1 MSTGPML
8 EHDPARAGSTAD
20 RGTQLGGVTRVLT
33 GVLTF
38 IFSVGVGLGRLLAGV
53 LTIVLFPFVLLRGI
67 LIVVLR
73 PLIPLGRAA
82 LRIAQKV
89 ARRLLPAAEWVGRQV
104 ARISHALLAAIA
116 VILAPLVRG
125 ARRLLPLV
133 LGFLTV
139 ILLPLVVL
147 VRVLA
152 RIARVLWLVAAWVG
166 EALMSFIQTLLLPI
180 RAVLAPLIQAC
191 RRVGE
196 LLRRFRAWFAKLAR
210 RVAAPL
216 IALLRRVRE
225 WMNRAEHSVL
235 VASTKATFQAT
246 RSLQAPVAAPVGGAS
261 GPSADPQIPFQTA
274 VYQNKY
280 LPRGGVEVNAI
291 VTVTAGGGDGSTLD
305 GAQGAAD
312 RTEPVAPQAAEVI
325 MLDCSGSMAYP
336 LAKLREAQSATA
348 AAIDSLRD
356 GTWFALVR
364 ATERAELAYPPAGG
378 LAQAYP
384 ETRRAAKRAVQLMW
398 PEGGTAMGRWLTLA
412 RDLLASRPSAIAHA
426 ILLTDGSN
434 ESESRDALESALA
447 ECEGRFQCD
456 CRGVGTD
463 WRVREL
469 RMIASRLLGTVD
481 IVADPAGLQADFRS
495 MIEQAMGKATS
506 GVSLRL
512 WTPQGATEAFLKQV
526 SPTIEDLTD
535 RANPIDALTADYP
548 TGAWGDESRDYHLCV
563 HVPAKE
569 IGDELLAARV
579 SMVVAGR
586 VASQALIRAI
596 WTDDEQLS
604 TRINRE
610 VAHYTGQAELAD
622 SIQEGLEARKQGDE
636 HTATFKLG
644 RAVQLAAAAG
654 NSDTMKLLA
663 RVVDTQEVHTG
674 TVRLRHRV
682 QDADEMALDT
692 RSTKTVR
699 VQGLGA

>member
-1 MSTGPML
+1 MSTGPMPK
-8 EHDPARAGSTAD
+8 HDPARAGATAD

-38 IFSVGVGLGRLLAGV
+38 IF
-53 LTIVLFPFVLLRGI
+53 TIVLFPFVLLRGI

-82 LRIAQKV
+82 QRIAQEV
-89 ARRLLPAAEWVGRQV
+89 AHRLLPAAEWVGRQL
-104 ARISHALLAAIA
+104 ARIAHALLAAIA
-116 VILAPLVRG
+116 VILAPLVRA

-133 LGFLTV
+133 HGLLTV
-139 ILLPLVVL
+139 IFLPLAVLGWVV
-147 VRVLA
+147 A
-152 RIARVLWLVAAWVG
+152 RIASVLWPVAARIG
-166 EALMSFIQTLLLPI
+166 EALTSFVQTLLRSI
-180 RAVLAPLIQAC
+180 RVALAPFIQAC
-191 RRVGE
+191 RRVGGF
-196 LLRRFRAWFAKLAR
+196 LQRSYRWFAALAR

-216 IALLRRVRE
+216 IALLARVRE

-246 RSLQAPVAAPVGGAS
+246 RSLQGPVPAPVGGAS
-261 GPSADPQIPFQTA
+261 RPAADPQIPFQAA
-274 VYQNKY
+274 VYQNEY

-291 VTVTAGGGDGSTLD
+291 VTVTAGNGDGSVID
-305 GAQGAAD
+305 GARGSVD
-312 RTEPVAPQAAEVI
+312 RTQPGAPEAAEVI
-325 MLDCSGSMAYP
+325 LLDCSGSMAYP
-336 LAKLREAQSATA
+336 LVKLREAQSATV

-356 GTWFALVR
+356 GIWFALVR
-364 ATERAELAYPPAGG
+364 ATERAELAYPPTGG
-378 LAQAYP
+378 LAQASP
-384 ETRRAAKRAVQLMW
+384 ATRRAAKRAVQLMW
-398 PEGGTAMGRWLTLA
+398 PEGGTAMGQWLTLA

-447 ECEGRFQCD
+447 ECAGRFQCD

-463 WRVREL
+463 WRVKEL

-495 MIEQAMGKATS
+495 MIEQAMSKAT
-506 GVSLRL
+506 GNVSLRL
-512 WTPQGATEAFLKQV
+512 WTPRGASVAFLKQV
-526 SPTIEDLTD
+526 TPTIEDLTD
-535 RANPIDALTADYP
+535 RANPVDALTADYP
-548 TGAWGDESRDYHLCV
+548 TGAWGAESRDYHLCV
-563 HVPAKE
+563 RVPAKE
-569 IGDELLAARV
+569 IDDELLAARV

-586 VASQALIRAI
+586 VASQALVRAI

-622 SIQEGLEARKQGDE
+622 AIQDGLEARKQGDE

-644 RAVQLAAAAG
+644 RAVQLATAAG

-663 RVVDTQEVHTG
+663 EVVDMQDAHTG
-674 TVRLRHRV
+674 TVRLKRRV

-699 VQGLGA
+699 VQGLPA